1 MADYNANIRVSADTK
16 KAESEIS
23 KLQTRLNQISDFSL
37 KLNSKDIGRQ
47 VNQIGQQLRGIGER
61 GLLGGL
67 TLAAGKSVTALSAL
81 GAKLGVVGAAA
92 AAAGGTINSA
102 LGGLPGVI
110 SEILGQV
117 GQIPNAFGLAAVA
130 AMAFAPQLTKAA
142 ASAVGLGAA
151 VDKAVGAKAT
161 QGIASAVAGVTQL
174 NTQLNA
180 TQATFAGL
188 LSNDPLNKLVAQLR
202 DAQKQVGEYQA
213 FSEGS
218 FEAVEQLLTVER
230 LVTKEKRAQAA
241 LYSQLNSEA
250 RQLKAQ
256 VQQNVIASR
265 NSRSGSGFNSFSSV
279 ASALEGSS
287 AVDKAIRRNYEKR
300 IRNAPPAPSA
310 PLMLPSSE
318 MLFSGNR
325 RIERLTADPGLQA
338 GRGYTEAIGKA
349 AGGAKELENRIT
361 NTDKKLR
368 AAVTTSLEL
377 DGIFTQVSKAMSATA
392 EGAAKGNRITQ
403 SWLKALREMA
413 QIKDDIVETTAREV
427 ALQQKAAATE
437 TANKRKAFGRQAESL
452 ALGVGF
458 PLLFGGGPG
467 AVGGAALGSFVGS
480 GFGGQIL
487 GGAIGQAL
495 DQFAQGVAKVGSAM
509 RAPIANFKEL
519 ADANLL
525 AGKAQTT
532 YIQKLIEAGRTAEA
546 SALIQAEITKKIGVQ
561 GMKDLQNA
569 GAASDKLNKAM
580 ATLGLQMQAAVA
592 GPLAGFLSWLAQ
604 VVSIGAGVNSTAA
617 RQSDIFGGLGKR
629 DQATLKAQEAR
640 ILSGANLFNE
650 AQKRAQVAK
659 LYEGYAPRAT
669 IGSASAP
676 GTTVESQQA
685 RATTQEL
692 QKQVE
697 LGRANLNLAGL
708 TLEKDGARY
717 VAAAKN
723 VALQELDNKL
733 LEIKNSWIGKI
744 FDKERNLAMIR
755 SANLEYQAK
764 LQQINAQ
771 VAQKSLGDQ
780 QAQLQAQLAFHRQ
793 YSEAIEID
801 IRRVEV
807 EKGIESALER
817 RVRLGREIQIA
828 ALNALDTEREIAL
841 KEAAKNG
848 TLELTLLLYSRRREA
863 LENETYINDRI
874 NRQKLEEYRIQK
886 AINENKKTTDF
897 AQQMQGIFAQVP
909 MSRTPL
915 EQLQYDQAQRRGS
928 LLNPKFQE
936 RADIQLKM
944 TDKSLIKGSD
954 RAKELQQELSRVNDE
969 IGKMTTALNY
979 LDSQERVWMKQR
991 GGVEAMHDSINGVGT
1006 AIRDGLGQALIMAV
1020 GQTENLAEAM
1030 QGLAANIVAAIG
1042 QMLILNAIK
1051 AGLSGLAGN
1060 DGVGLFSILSGTFGK
1075 KAANGAYWPGGFQAF
1090 ADGGMVTR
1098 PTMGLVGE
1106 GGQPE
1111 YIIPASKMRG
1121 AMERYAS
1128 GARGAAVIPGS
1139 SDLGSGD
1146 SAAPAAAGGAID
1158 VRYTVE
1164 RINSVDY
1171 VTADQF
1177 QRGMQQAAQQ
1187 GAAQGERRAIK
1198 TLQAS
1203 RSTRSR
1209 IGLR

>member
-23 KLQTRLNQISDFSL
+23 KLQARLNQISDFSL

-218 FEAVEQLLTVER
+218 FEAVQQLLTVER
-230 LVTKEKRAQAA
+230 LVTREKRAQAA

-300 IRNAPPAPSA
+300 IRNAPAAPAA

-338 GRGYTEAIGKA
+338 ASAYTRELGKA
-349 AGGAKELENRIT
+349 VAPAKQ
-361 NTDKKLR
+361 
-368 AAVTTSLEL
+368 L

-392 EGAAKGNRITQ
+392 EGAAEGNRITQ

-413 QIKDDIVETTAREV
+413 QIKDDIAETTAREV
-427 ALQQKAAATE
+427 QLQQKAAATE

-487 GGAIGQAL
+487 GGAIGQAM
-495 DQFAQGVAKVGSAM
+495 DQFAQGVAKVGNAM

-532 YIQKLIEAGRTAEA
+532 YIQKLIEAGKTAEA

-592 GPLAGFLSWLAQ
+592 GPLAGFLSWMAQ
-604 VVSIGAGVNSTAA
+604 VVSIGTSVTSAAA
-617 RQSDIFGGLGKR
+617 RQSDILGGLGKK
-629 DQATLKAQEAR
+629 DQASLKAQEAR

-650 AQKRAQVAK
+650 AQKRGQVAK
-659 LYEGYAPRAT
+659 LYESYAPRAT
-669 IGSASAP
+669 IGSASIP

-755 SANLEYQAK
+755 SANLEYQAR

-771 VAQKSLGDQ
+771 VAQKADADNSSLLQ
-780 QAQLQAQLAFHRQ
+780 QELALFKVRGESLDALVQIQTVQMGEESGLKTKLQLFDKIKNIRLAEF
-793 YSEAIEID
+793 D
-801 IRRVEV
+801 V
-807 EKGIESALER
+807 EK
-817 RVRLGREIQIA
+817 
-828 ALNALDTEREIAL
+828 EIAL
-841 KEAAKNG
+841 KEAARNG
-848 TLELTLLLYSRRREA
+848 TIETTNRVLAAKRALLNIMLDIEQLTTEQKQEQL
-863 LENETYINDRI
+863 RI
-874 NRQKLEEYRIQK
+874 ERQ
-886 AINENKKTTDF
+886 INENRKTTAF
-897 AQQMQGIFAQVP
+897 AQQLQGVFAQTP
-909 MSRTPL
+909 INRTPL
-915 EQLQYDQAQRRGS
+915 EQLQFDQATRRGNM
-928 LLNPKFQE
+928 LNPLYQQQNE
-936 RADIQLKM
+936 LQLQLANK
-944 TDKSLIKGSD
+944 TLEPGSD
-954 RAKELQQELSRVNDE
+954 QAKQLQGDLSRVNGE
-969 IGKMTTALNY
+969 IQKMGTALSY
-979 LDSQERVWMKQR
+979 
-991 GGVEAMHDSINGVGT
+991 VESKETAWQKNRAGAEALAAVLNGVGT
-1006 AIRDGLGQALIMAV
+1006 TVTSVFADLVTGTDNWANSLVNAL
-1020 GQTENLAEAM
+1020 
-1030 QGLAANIVAAIG
+1030 NILSNVVL
-1042 QMLILNAIK
+1042 QSSLN
-1051 AGLSGLAGN
+1051 SLAGN
-1060 DGVGLFSILSGTFGK
+1060 DGWGFFSALNGTLGK
-1075 KAANGAYWPGGFQAF
+1075 RAAGGPVQSN
-1090 ADGGMVTR
+1090 T
-1098 PTMGLVGE
+1098 PYLVGE
-1106 GGQPE
+1106 KGPELFVPRGSGTVVPSKAVGGGDSFNVVVNVDATGSKVQGDMNQ
-1111 YIIPASKMRG
+1111 ASQLAK
-1121 AMERYAS
+1121 YVS
-1128 GARGAAVIPGS
+1128 AAVQQELIKQKRPGGV
-1139 SDLGSGD
+1139 L
-1146 SAAPAAAGGAID
+1146 A
-1158 VRYTVE
+1158 
-1164 RINSVDY
+1164 
-1171 VTADQF
+1171 
-1177 QRGMQQAAQQ
+1177 
-1187 GAAQGERRAIK
+1187 
-1198 TLQAS
+1198 
-1203 RSTRSR
+1203 
-1209 IGLR
+1209 

>member
-241 LYSQLNSEA
+241 LYNQLNSEA

-300 IRNAPPAPSA
+300 IRNAPPAPAA

-338 GRGYTEAIGKA
+338 ASAYTRELGKA
-349 AGGAKELENRIT
+349 VAPAKQ
-361 NTDKKLR
+361 
-368 AAVTTSLEL
+368 L

-392 EGAAKGNRITQ
+392 EGAAEGNRITQ

-413 QIKDDIVETTAREV
+413 QIKDDIAETTAREI

-487 GGAIGQAL
+487 GGAIGQAM

-580 ATLGLQMQAAVA
+580 AELGLQMQAAVA
-592 GPLAGFLSWLAQ
+592 GPLAGFLSWMAQ
-604 VVSIGAGVNSTAA
+604 VVQIGNNANRSAV
-617 RQSDIFGGLGKR
+617 RQTDIFGGLNQR
-629 DQATLKAQEAR
+629 DQASLKAQEAR

-659 LYEGYAPRAT
+659 LYESYAPRAT
-669 IGSASAP
+669 IGSPSAP

-717 VAAAKN
+717 VTAAKN

-771 VAQKSLGDQ
+771 VAQKAIADGNS
-780 QAQLQAQLAFHRQ
+780 QLQQEQ
-793 YSEAIEID
+793 
-801 IRRVEV
+801 
-807 EKGIESALER
+807 ALYK
-817 RVRLGREIQIA
+817 VRLEALNTIIQYQTAVMGEEAGLEKRLGLNEQIENLRRNELEIETRLALQEASRNGTYETTLRVQSAKKALLEIELELNKQIA
-828 ALNALDTEREIAL
+828 LQNSEQL
-841 KEAAKNG
+841 
-848 TLELTLLLYSRRREA
+848 
-863 LENETYINDRI
+863 
-874 NRQKLEEYRIQK
+874 RIQK

-897 AQQMQGIFAQVP
+897 AQQLQGVFAQVP
-909 MSRTPL
+909 MRRSPF
-915 EQLQYDQAQRRGS
+915 EQLQYDQAQRRAGY
-928 LLNPKFQE
+928 LNPKFQQLDE
-936 RADIQLKM
+936 IQQQL
-944 TDKSLIKGSD
+944 TDKSLVKGSN
-954 RAKELQQELSRVNDE
+954 RAEQLRKDLARVNDE

-979 LDSQERVWMKQR
+979 LDSQERVWMRQR

-1042 QMLILNAIK
+1042 QMLVLNAIK
-1051 AGLSGLAGN
+1051 SGLSALGGN
-1060 DGVGLFSILSGTFGK
+1060 DGVGFFSILSGNFGK
-1075 KAANGAYWPGGFQAF
+1075 KAADGAYWTGGFKAF

-1121 AMERYAS
+1121 AMNRYAA
-1128 GARGAAVIPGS
+1128 GARGSAVIPAGNGEGGGGS
-1139 SDLGSGD
+1139 T
-1146 SAAPAAAGGAID
+1146 ATMAPGAID

-1177 QRGMQQAAQQ
+1177 QQGMRQAAAQ
-1187 GAAQGERRAIK
+1187 GAAQGEQRTLRR
-1198 TLQAS
+1198 LQN
-1203 RSTRSR
+1203 STGTRRR
-1209 IGLR
+1209 IGI

>member
-1 MADYNANIRVSADTK
+1 MPDYNANIRVSADTK

-265 NSRSGSGFNSFSSV
+265 NSRSGSGFNSFSNV

-300 IRNAPPAPSA
+300 IRNAPAAPAA

-338 GRGYTEAIGKA
+338 ASAYTRELGKA
-349 AGGAKELENRIT
+349 VAPAKQ
-361 NTDKKLR
+361 
-368 AAVTTSLEL
+368 L

-392 EGAAKGNRITQ
+392 DGAAEGNRITQ

-413 QIKDDIVETTAREV
+413 QIKDDIAETTAREV
-427 ALQQKAAATE
+427 QLQQKAAATE

-487 GGAIGQAL
+487 GGAIGQAM
-495 DQFAQGVAKVGSAM
+495 DQFAQGVAKVGNAM

-525 AGKAQTT
+525 AGKAQAT

-580 ATLGLQMQAAVA
+580 AKLNLQMQAAVA
-592 GPLAGFLSWLAQ
+592 GPLAGFLSWMAKLVNVANTRNSIEAQ
-604 VVSIGAGVNSTAA
+604 QAEIYKNLNPNDRKSFA
-617 RQSDIFGGLGKR
+617 RAVDRTKSG
-629 DQATLKAQEAR
+629 ATLFSSDLGQREAELQR
-640 ILSGANLFNE
+640 IFDTY
-650 AQKRAQVAK
+650 RAK
-659 LYEGYAPRAT
+659 LPQRP
-669 IGSASAP
+669 ASAP

-697 LGRANLNLAGL
+697 LSRANLGLAGL

-755 SANLEYQAK
+755 SANLDYQAK

-771 VAQKSLGDQ
+771 VAQKAVTDSNSLLQ
-780 QAQLQAQLAFHRQ
+780 QEQALLKVRSDALNTIVQ
-793 YSEAIEID
+793 YQTAVMGEEAGLEKRVALNERIEN
-801 IRRVEV
+801 IRRGE
-807 EKGIESALER
+807 LE
-817 RVRLGREIQIA
+817 I
-828 ALNALDTEREIAL
+828 ERELAL
-841 KEAAKNG
+841 REAAKNG
-848 TLELTLLLYSRRREA
+848 TTQTTLRIYSARKALLEMELELEKQV
-863 LENETYINDRI
+863 NEK
-874 NRQKLEEYRIQK
+874 KLEQLRIDRT
-886 AINENKKTTDF
+886 INENRKTISF
-897 AQQMQGIFAQVP
+897 AQQLQGVFAQTP
-909 MSRTPL
+909 INRTPM
-915 EQLQYDQAQRRGS
+915 EQLQFDQATRRGNM
-928 LLNPKFQE
+928 LNPLYQQ
-936 RADIQLKM
+936 RN
-944 TDKSLIKGSD
+944 
-954 RAKELQQELSRVNDE
+954 ELQMQLENKTLDPQSDQAKQLVADLSRVNSE
-969 IGKMTTALNY
+969 IGKMGTALTF
-979 LDSQERVWMKQR
+979 
-991 GGVEAMHDSINGVGT
+991 VESKEIAWQKNRAGAEALANVLNGVGST
-1006 AIRDGLGQALIMAV
+1006 ITNVFGNLVTGTDNWANSLLNVFNIFANLLAQA
-1020 GQTENLAEAM
+1020 G
-1030 QGLAANIVAAIG
+1030 
-1042 QMLILNAIK
+1042 LNA
-1051 AGLSGLAGN
+1051 LAGT
-1060 DGVGLFSILSGTFGK
+1060 DGRGFFSILNGTFGR
-1075 KAANGAYWPGGFQAF
+1075 KAAKGAYFSNGVAAFGMGGTFANSIVRTPTLFKYAKGGALATGVMGEAGPEAVMPLTRGPNGKLGVSSYGGGGGVSVVVNVDASGSSVQGNDQRANELGRVVSVAVQQEIIKQKRPGGLLA
-1090 ADGGMVTR
+1090 
-1098 PTMGLVGE
+1098 
-1106 GGQPE
+1106 
-1111 YIIPASKMRG
+1111 
-1121 AMERYAS
+1121 
-1128 GARGAAVIPGS
+1128 
-1139 SDLGSGD
+1139 
-1146 SAAPAAAGGAID
+1146 
-1158 VRYTVE
+1158 
-1164 RINSVDY
+1164 
-1171 VTADQF
+1171 
-1177 QRGMQQAAQQ
+1177 
-1187 GAAQGERRAIK
+1187 
-1198 TLQAS
+1198 
-1203 RSTRSR
+1203 
-1209 IGLR
+1209 